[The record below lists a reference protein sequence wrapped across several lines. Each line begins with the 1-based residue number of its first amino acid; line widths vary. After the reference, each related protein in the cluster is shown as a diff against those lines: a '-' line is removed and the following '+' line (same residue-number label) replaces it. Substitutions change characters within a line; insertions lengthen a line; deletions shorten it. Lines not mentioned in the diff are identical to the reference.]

1 MEWDEPSSAVAV
13 SRLGH
18 SIKRAEQALIR
29 EKTRALRD
37 VGLSVPQYTV
47 LLTLADSPGL
57 SGAQLAR
64 RCMVTPQSMASLLL
78 TLEAKGLV
86 VREQSDVHAKVFQ
99 CRLTPSGRTLLHRAD
114 TVALAVEQRLT
125 AVFTPAESEEFRSL
139 LERTVAIL
147 DDETGRSTPA
157 TSAAPATPAA
167 PLTPAVPPTP
177 ATSPIP
183 TASPVPA
190 ASPTPAAAPTPT
202 VLPTPGVPST
212 PAAAAHWSQAA
223 GQ

>member
-1 MEWDEPSSAVAV
+1 MEWDEPSPAVAA

-47 LLTLADSPGL
+47 LLTLAGSPGL

-78 TLEAKGLV
+78 TLEAKELI
-86 VREQSDVHAKVFQ
+86 VRERSDVHAKVFQ
-99 CRLTPSGRTLLHRAD
+99 CRLTPAGRTLLDRAD
-114 TVALAVEQRLT
+114 AVALAVEQRLT

-147 DDETGRSTPA
+147 DDETGRS
-157 TSAAPATPAA
+157 APA
-167 PLTPAVPPTP
+167 
-177 ATSPIP
+177 
-183 TASPVPA
+183 
-190 ASPTPAAAPTPT
+190 
-202 VLPTPGVPST
+202 VLPASAGLPASAVSSAPAST
-212 PAAAAHWSQAA
+212 AHWSQVV

>member
-1 MEWDEPSSAVAV
+1 MEWGELPLAAAV

-47 LLTLADSPGL
+47 LFTLAESPGL

-78 TLEAKGLV
+78 TLEAKGLI

-99 CRLTPSGRTLLHRAD
+99 CRLTQSGWVLLHRAD
-114 TVALAVEQRLT
+114 AVALAVEQRLA

-147 DDETGRSTPA
+147 DDETGRSAP
-157 TSAAPATPAA
+157 SASPAA
-167 PLTPAVPPTP
+167 L
-177 ATSPIP
+177 
-183 TASPVPA
+183 
-190 ASPTPAAAPTPT
+190 
-202 VLPTPGVPST
+202 
-212 PAAAAHWSQAA
+212 HWPQAA